1 MTMTLR
7 NKKGFTLVEVLVTL
21 LILAFGLLASVVG
34 IMAGVDHVKLNEM
47 RSEAIKIAQ
56 EQEEAARNMNYT
68 NIAAIPSPQTITRQI
83 RKALV
88 NYNVTNKVTTTS
100 TASGGVASGYGA
112 RLVEFKVT
120 WTYKNTSHS
129 YDLQTIV
136 RQSR

>member
-1 MTMTLR
+1 MTLR

-34 IMAGVDHVKLNEM
+34 IMAGVDHVMLNEM

-56 EQEEAARNMNYT
+56 EQEEAVRNMNYT

-88 NYNVTNKVTTTS
+88 NYNVTNKVS
-100 TASGGVASGYGA
+100 SPNGGVAPGYGA
-112 RLVEFKVT
+112 RLVEFRVS
-120 WTYKNTSHS
+120 WTFKNTSHS
-129 YDLQTIV
+129 CDLQTIV